1 MENNPDKLEYVTK
14 IPMLI
19 AAALADEIIN
29 QTNSVIDCYVK
40 IEEIGRE
47 KLGKNHF
54 LVHNGTKFT
63 IIFNSTHINYLE
75 DKILIRGL
83 INGCEL
89 CASIIKE

>member
-19 AAALADEIIN
+19 AAALADEIID

-54 LVHNGTKFT
+54 
-63 IIFNSTHINYLE
+63 
-75 DKILIRGL
+75 
-83 INGCEL
+83 
-89 CASIIKE
+89 